1 MKSHPENDDRYIY
14 IIFAISYTTYRG
26 LLSTL
31 RRTPPSH
38 QPEYSS
44 VRTHEQYHLQCLT
57 HVQFLLS
64 RPVLA
69 KKHYIHY

>member
-1 MKSHPENDDRYIY
+1 MKNHPENDRYICITIAVNY
-14 IIFAISYTTYRG
+14 KTYRG

-44 VRTHEQYHLQCLT
+44 VRTHVRYHLQCLT

-69 KKHYIHY
+69 KQHYIHY